1 MKCDRGLRDKPAV
14 SVMFLLGNRIL
25 KQRSGFKVPT
35 ELIPHRVL
43 GSVSAFFLPR
53 TRELA
58 GRRKEPSNEA
68 LTSSEVAGTAAESIW
83 RTVIDSGVSRSQRL
97 TSRADVPSALLAGV
111 RLLALAIG
119 S

>member
-43 GSVSAFFLPR
+43 GSVSAFFLPP
-53 TRELA
+53 
-58 GRRKEPSNEA
+58 RRKEPSNEA

-111 RLLALAIG
+111 GLLALAIG